1 MPSTPGAISQ
11 NVTLIFVVRSI
22 GPCVRRS
29 GILKRLTTHAH
40 VASERDHSVVSNAAS
55 KLMKR
60 NRIGKGIEMNQQFQ
74 QTAGNKTYE
83 ISLSGYGLINSPR
96 LNKGT
101 AFTDHERDVFGLHGL
116 LPPHVG
122 SLDEQIDRRI
132 KAFREQPNAFHKY
145 SFLRDLQNTNET
157 LFYALLLRN
166 IEEMLPVVYTP
177 TVGEGC
183 QRFSEIWRKPRGLFL
198 SYPNKH
204 RIDQI
209 LSHSRYDGVKCI
221 VVSDGERI
229 LGLGD
234 QGAGG
239 MGIPIGKMA
248 LYTALGGIHPE
259 HCLPILLDVGTDN
272 EDRLKSPIY
281 IGWTHHRV
289 RGEEYDAFVDVFVNS
304 VKKRWPHVLLQW
316 EDFAGS
322 NAARLLARYKDQLCT
337 FNDDIQGTAAVAT
350 ATLLSAINVTGVPL
364 EQQKIA
370 VFGFGTAGIGITNL
384 LEQFMHDKGVSV
396 EEARNHFYAIDRYGL
411 ITEKG
416 KDVRPEQMPYARKEE
431 EVRGWRQPNG
441 DITLQDV
448 IRHAKPSVLIG
459 VSGQAGAFTEG
470 VVREMA
476 RNTVRPVIFP
486 LSNPTARS
494 EATPQDLVDWTEG
507 RALIGTGSPFEPVTI
522 WGKKVRIDQTN
533 NSYIFPGLALG
544 IVASRAKRVT
554 DAMVVAAAKE
564 LARLVPTQ
572 KDKKAN
578 LLPSLSDSRQLSRSI
593 AQAVGRQAI
602 QDGQAQVAGEDSLNR
617 ELQANIWEPVYAP
630 YERKTGTP

>member
-1 MPSTPGAISQ
+1 MEMHEQ
-11 NVTLIFVVRSI
+11 LQRSASNKA
-22 GPCVRRS
+22 RR
-29 GILKRLTTHAH
+29 
-40 VASERDHSVVSNAAS
+40 
-55 KLMKR
+55 
-60 NRIGKGIEMNQQFQ
+60 
-74 QTAGNKTYE
+74 
-83 ISLSGYGLINSPR
+83 ISLSGFHLLNFPL

-101 AFTDHERDVFGLHGL
+101 AFSDHERDVFGLHGL

-122 SLDEQIDRRI
+122 SLEEQIERRI

-145 SFLRDLQNTNET
+145 AFLRDLQNSNET
-157 LFYALLLRN
+157 LFYALLVRN

-198 SYPNKH
+198 SYPNRH

-209 LSHSRYDGVKCI
+209 LNHSRYDGVKCI

-234 QGAGG
+234 QGVGG

-248 LYTALGGIHPE
+248 LYTALSGIHPE

-272 EDRLKSPIY
+272 EERLKSPIY

-337 FNDDIQGTAAVAT
+337 FNDDIQGTAAVAS

-364 EQQKIA
+364 EQQKIV

-384 LEQFMHDKGVSV
+384 LEQLMHDKGIPKQ
-396 EEARNHFYAIDRYGL
+396 EARNRFYAVDRYGL

-416 KDVRPEQMPYARKEE
+416 KEVRPEQLPYAREE
-431 EVRGWRQPNG
+431 SEVRGWRQPNG
-441 DITLQDV
+441 EIGLQDV

-459 VSGQAGAFTEG
+459 VSGQAGAFTEDA
-470 VVREMA
+470 VREMA
-476 RNTVRPVIFP
+476 RNTDRPVIFP
-486 LSNPTARS
+486 LSNPTAS
-494 EATPQDLVDWTEG
+494 CEATPQDLLNWTEG

-554 DAMVVAAAKE
+554 DAMVMAAAKE
-564 LARLVPTQ
+564 LVRLVPTQ
-572 KDKKAN
+572 KDKKAS

-593 AQAVGRQAI
+593 ALAVGRQAI
-602 QDGQAQVAGEDSLNR
+602 QDGQAQVAGEDSLER
-617 ELQANIWEPVYAP
+617 ELQANIWEPVYVP
-630 YERKTGTP
+630 YERKAAKP